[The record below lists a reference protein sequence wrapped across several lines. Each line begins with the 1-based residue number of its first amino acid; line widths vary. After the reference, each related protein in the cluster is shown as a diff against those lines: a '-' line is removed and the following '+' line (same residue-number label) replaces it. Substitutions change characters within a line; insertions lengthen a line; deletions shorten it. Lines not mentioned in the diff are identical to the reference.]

1 MTIQIAINTCN
12 QNLKELFFKK
22 FKLVYKSLAS
32 VLSINPLDISSL
44 FQLEPIN
51 DNIKFLTQTY
61 C

>member
-1 MTIQIAINTCN
+1 TCN

-22 FKLVYKSLAS
+22 LKLVYKSLAS

-51 DNIKFLTQTY
+51 DNIKVLTQTY